1 MNKTN
6 ENKGIVG
13 TPSMG
18 LLPKR
23 NYKFDIG
30 KKEIM
35 ISIPVDDKTIKGKD
49 IFDAENNVFYI
60 GNISNILTDLDL
72 YPKLKS
78 NQLFIPTVVLF
89 KKKAAEVIGNIV
101 TMVKE

>member
-1 MNKTN
+1 MSEINK
-6 ENKGIVG
+6 NKGVVG
-13 TPSMG
+13 TPTMG

-30 KKEIM
+30 KKEVL
-35 ISIPVDDKTIKGKD
+35 ISIPVDNKTVKSVD

-60 GNISNILTDLDL
+60 GNISNILIDLNL

-78 NQLFIPTVVLF
+78 NQLFTPTVILF
-89 KKKAAEVIGNIV
+89 KKKAVEIIGNII
-101 TMVKE
+101 TMTK

>member
-1 MNKTN
+1 MTKINKN
-6 ENKGIVG
+6 GDVVG

-35 ISIPVDDKTIKGKD
+35 ISIPIDNKTVQGAD
-49 IFDAENNVFYI
+49 IFDSENNILYLN
-60 GNISNILTDLDL
+60 NISDILLKLDL
-72 YPKLKS
+72 YPKLKA
-78 NQLFIPTVVLF
+78 NQLFTPTVVLF
-89 KKKAAEVIGNIV
+89 KNKAVEIIGNVV
-101 TMVKE
+101 TMR